1 MNRYKW
7 DELDPFTKRQIELQP
22 WDEDYG
28 MNPPTL
34 RTCGCE
40 RMREGRWSL
49 CRYHEGVEDGTQNVD
64 EKGLRL
70 TIERLTAELA
80 EMTAN
85 YTAALSL
92 IDRMQAD
99 VEWSRRAGEMT

>member
-1 MNRYKW
+1 MS
-7 DELDPFTKRQIELQP
+7 DPKPGTFTH
-22 WDEDYG
+22 Y
-28 MNPPTL
+28 PTDF
-34 RTCGCE
+34 E
-40 RMREGRWSL
+40 RLEVAEA
-49 CRYHEGVEDGTQNVD
+49 HI
-64 EKGLRL
+64 K
-70 TIERLTAELA
+70 RLTAELA